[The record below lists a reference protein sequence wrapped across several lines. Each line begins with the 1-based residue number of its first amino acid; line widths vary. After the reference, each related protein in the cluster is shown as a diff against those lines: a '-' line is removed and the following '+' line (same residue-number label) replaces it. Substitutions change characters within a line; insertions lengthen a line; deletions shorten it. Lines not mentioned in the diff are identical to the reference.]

1 MFLYAVKHSDYDNDG
16 CSFVLIQIWCYS
28 DWEGDRDSTSTL
40 VQLMFVVG
48 SDNLM
53 HFLLN
58 RKKQFRLKAPEQN
71 LYLRESNIEPFD
83 CSTKRKR
90 VAKCQK
96 VLCCNKIRFA
106 IRIQEISLFLFLR
119 LFTRGNEC
127 NKIISELWQL
137 DFMRSDDKNQ
147 IDLKQS
153 HPMHMKQQKRVS
165 FGKFPLM
172 KPAFVRNN
180 IRKAFLM
187 CVTLFPVKTHDV
199 SPHHTASFLYTNEAS
214 FNKAFRFLIP

>member
-1 MFLYAVKHSDYDNDG
+1 MTVVRL
-16 CSFVLIQIWCYS
+16 CSFKFDTIRI
-28 DWEGDRDSTSTL
+28 EREIETSTL

-71 LYLRESNIEPFD
+71 LYLKESNIEPFD

-106 IRIQEISLFLFLR
+106 IRIQEISLFLFLQP
-119 LFTRGNEC
+119 FTRGNEC
-127 NKIISELWQL
+127 NKIISEL
-137 DFMRSDDKNQ
+137 
-147 IDLKQS
+147 
-153 HPMHMKQQKRVS
+153 
-165 FGKFPLM
+165 
-172 KPAFVRNN
+172 
-180 IRKAFLM
+180 
-187 CVTLFPVKTHDV
+187 
-199 SPHHTASFLYTNEAS
+199 
-214 FNKAFRFLIP
+214 